1 MSLTS
6 IGQTSSNGIGTTPS
20 HQAIGKNG
28 SFWLP
33 QKMDQS
39 FDSKVKN
46 PTHGKESQRQGN
58 QTKGDTPTTL
68 RPGDK
73 ASIKASSDGGRGTLT
88 SSNLYR
94 GKSLNTQSFAPTKFG
109 PMSAKAPS
117 VKSLSSGSA
126 TPVRVLSADQ
136 AIHSQQAKSMRS
148 LSRNQPNWE
157 ANQKGFVSP
166 DQERNHNGGKHRGK
180 RGAKNALI
188 DSKMDIAHTQQD
200 FKVMDG
206 KSPTE
211 PASTVPPKARS
222 FLKLLTDSVAPRIAY
237 LDKNTRKVVRFAVD
251 LPNKGK
257 LGVRLEESG
266 NSVSLCFIC
275 SDPESL
281 ELLGFTREALSGVL
295 SNQSGKNT
303 EVNIFNNYKEMDEH
317 FSRAA

>member
-1 MSLTS
+1 MS
-6 IGQTSSNGIGTTPS
+6 
-20 HQAIGKNG
+20 
-28 SFWLP
+28 
-33 QKMDQS
+33 
-39 FDSKVKN
+39 
-46 PTHGKESQRQGN
+46 
-58 QTKGDTPTTL
+58 

-73 ASIKASSDGGRGTLT
+73 ASHKTSSDGGRGTLT
-88 SSNLYR
+88 SSKLPR
-94 GKSLNTQSFAPTKFG
+94 GKSLNTQSFATSKFG
-109 PMSAKAPS
+109 PMSAKTPS
-117 VKSLSSGSA
+117 LKSLSPGSA

-136 AIHSQQAKSMRS
+136 VIHSQQAKNMRS
-148 LSRNQPNWE
+148 LSRNPPNWE
-157 ANQKGFVSP
+157 ANQRDFVSP

-180 RGAKNALI
+180 RGAKNALY

-200 FKVMDG
+200 FKVTDG
-206 KSPTE
+206 KPSIE

-222 FLKLLTDSVAPRIAY
+222 YLKLLTDSVAPRIAY

-281 ELLGFTREALSGVL
+281 ELLGFTRDALSGVL

>member
-6 IGQTSSNGIGTTPS
+6 IGQTGSNGIGTTPS

-46 PTHGKESQRQGN
+46 PTHGKESQRQGS

-73 ASIKASSDGGRGTLT
+73 ASLKTSSDGGRGALT

-94 GKSLNTQSFAPTKFG
+94 GKSLNTPSFAPTKFG
-109 PMSAKAPS
+109 PMSAQAPS

-148 LSRNQPNWE
+148 LSRNQPSWE
-157 ANQKGFVSP
+157 ANQRDFVSP
-166 DQERNHNGGKHRGK
+166 DQERNQNGGKHMGK
-180 RGAKNALI
+180 RGAKNALSE
-188 DSKMDIAHTQQD
+188 SKMDIAHTQQD

-206 KSPTE
+206 KPSIE